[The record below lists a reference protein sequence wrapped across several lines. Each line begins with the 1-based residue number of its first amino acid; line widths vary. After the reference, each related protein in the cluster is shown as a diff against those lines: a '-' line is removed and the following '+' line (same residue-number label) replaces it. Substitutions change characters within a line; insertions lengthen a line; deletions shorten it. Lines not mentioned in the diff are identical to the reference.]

1 MRRIN
6 RFKLA
11 CVEYLE
17 TQTIQ
22 TLRAYGR
29 FLQMRDCTS
38 IKKGELIR
46 GIVEILCGERVAVR
60 SNRGAP
66 SKRNFVEPSVIQT
79 IEDLKE
85 KYFSETGAPIE
96 EISIEDERKNDCCQL
111 KEVPI
116 SGKVNREGAIV
127 ILSEYLGRM
136 GVRENEE
143 LSQKLYEDE
152 NGELLII
159 LRKIKNG

>member
-1 MRRIN
+1 MQKIE

-17 TQTIQ
+17 TQTIN

-29 FLQMRDCTS
+29 FLQMRDSTS
-38 IKKGELIR
+38 MNKRELIR
-46 GIVEILCGERVAVR
+46 EIVEVLCGERVAVR

-66 SKRNFVEPSVIQT
+66 TKHNFVEPSVIQR
-79 IEDLKE
+79 IEVLKE
-85 KYFSETGAPIE
+85 RYLSETGEPIE
-96 EISIEDERKNDCCQL
+96 EIIIEDEPKSDCCQI

-116 SGKVNREGAIV
+116 SSKVNKEGAIV
-127 ILSEYLGRM
+127 ILSEYLRRM

-143 LSQKLYEDE
+143 FSQKLYEDE
-152 NGELLII
+152 NGEFLII